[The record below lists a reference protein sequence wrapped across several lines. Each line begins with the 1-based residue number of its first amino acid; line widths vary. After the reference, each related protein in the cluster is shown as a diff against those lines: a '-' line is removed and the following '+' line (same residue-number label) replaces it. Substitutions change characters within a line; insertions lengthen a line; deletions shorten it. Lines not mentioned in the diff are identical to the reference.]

1 MALIA
6 IVLLPFLGSLCASLL
21 PTHARNSAGW
31 LAGAIALAGA
41 SLVGSLYPAVADG
54 GVLRFSAAWMPSIG
68 LDFSLRMDG
77 LAWMFALLVT
87 VIGVLVVMYARYYMS
102 PKDPVPRFFSFF
114 LAFMGAMLGVVLSG
128 NLLQLA
134 FFWELTS
141 LASFLL
147 IAYWHHRADAR
158 AGARMAFTVTGTGGL
173 CCC

>member
-1 MALIA
+1 MTLLA
-6 IVLLPFLGSLCASLL
+6 IVLLPFLGSLVAAWL
-21 PTHARNSAGW
+21 PTHARNAAGW

-41 SLVGSLYPAVADG
+41 GLVVSLYPAVADG
-54 GVLRFSAAWMPSIG
+54 GVARVSMPWMPSIG
-68 LDFSLRMDG
+68 LSFSLRIDG

-102 PKDPVPRFFSFF
+102 AKDPVPRFFAFF
-114 LAFMGAMLGVVLSG
+114 LTFMGAMLGVVLSG

-158 AGARMAFTVTGTGGL
+158 AGARMALTVTGTGGL
-173 CCC
+173 